1 LIWGRHD
8 VGMRLNVAEAASL
21 RYGWPLHVIENAR
34 DDPAVEQPEA
44 FLEALHT
51 ALGSGGGRS

>member
-1 LIWGRHD
+1 
-8 VGMRLNVAEAASL
+8 VRLNVAEAASI

-34 DDPAVEQPEA
+34 DDPAIEQPAA

-51 ALGSGGGRS
+51 ALEAANGK

>member
-1 LIWGRHD
+1 

-34 DDPAVEQPEA
+34 DDLAVEQPEA
-44 FLEALHT
+44 CLEALHT